1 MQIIVTKAKS
11 ELSVTHTNIRIL
23 VYYKYIL
30 YIAYMLY
37 SIVVYYNSVCIQ
49 IAAEPI
55 R

>member
-23 VYYKYIL
+23 VYYIL

-37 SIVVYYNSVCIQ
+37 SIVVYCNSVCIQ